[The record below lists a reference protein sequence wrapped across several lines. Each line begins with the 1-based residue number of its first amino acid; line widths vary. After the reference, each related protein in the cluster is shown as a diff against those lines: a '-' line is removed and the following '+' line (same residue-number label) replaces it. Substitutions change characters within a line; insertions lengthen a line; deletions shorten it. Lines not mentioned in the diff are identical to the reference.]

1 MGKRKNKAYRI
12 KLLLMGTEDSEKNE
26 IINQYAENKFS
37 MDFLPILGADISIQ
51 EIEYQGK
58 ILTLNLWNVGD
69 PSDINSK
76 VRTQFMQGA
85 NAVLIFFNLSAWM
98 ISYCDVKL
106 EEYQLAIEWYD
117 ALIDTTTSEADS
129 TFAAI
134 DMGEAAL
141 AAGNGNKDMV
151 SCKHVQFIFD
161 TRKAFELN
169 RDFLIDELLK
179 SGKTNEQEDHENIGN
194 DQFRIAH
201 LNQNVP
207 NPFTSTTSIIVELYE
222 ACFME
227 LELFDMHGNKVV
239 TLAKGKFE
247 EDAYT
252 FILNNS
258 SLHEG
263 VYFYSLTINGIKL
276 DTKKMVLLK

>member
-1 MGKRKNKAYRI
+1 
-12 KLLLMGTEDSEKNE
+12 
-26 IINQYAENKFS
+26 
-37 MDFLPILGADISIQ
+37 
-51 EIEYQGK
+51 
-58 ILTLNLWNVGD
+58 
-69 PSDINSK
+69 
-76 VRTQFMQGA
+76 
-85 NAVLIFFNLSAWM
+85 M
-98 ISYCDVKL
+98 ISYCNVEL
-106 EEYQLAIEWYD
+106 GEYQLAIDWYD
-117 ALIDTTTSEADS
+117 NVIDTTTSEADS

-141 AAGNGNKDMV
+141 AAGNGNKGMV
-151 SCKHVQFIFD
+151 SCKHGQFIFD

-169 RDFLIDELLK
+169 RDYLIDELLK
-179 SGKTNEQEDHENIGN
+179 SGKPGEQEDQENIGN

-222 ACFME
+222 ACFLE
-227 LELFDMHGNKVV
+227 LELFDMHGKKVV
-239 TLAKGKFE
+239 TLAKGKFV